1 VHSVAIAAVPDQGVA
16 TTNSTVRAKTV
27 IHVFCAVPAMYI
39 TYCTDRAKP
48 LTLRGPAQLTITT
61 SSDHRHYFGAGQAHM
76 VAGANLSRCITVIL
90 KSARR
95 RR

>member
-1 VHSVAIAAVPDQGVA
+1 VRSGAIAAVPDQGVA

-27 IHVFCAVPAMYI
+27 IHLFCAVPAMYI

-61 SSDHRHYFGAGQAHM
+61 SSDHRHFGAGQAHM

-90 KSARR
+90 KSVRR

>member
-1 VHSVAIAAVPDQGVA
+1 VHSVAIAVPDQVA

-27 IHVFCAVPAMYI
+27 IHIFCAVPAMYI

-48 LTLRGPAQLTITT
+48 LTLRGPAQLAIAT
-61 SSDHRHYFGAGQAHM
+61 SSDHRHFGAGQAHM
-76 VAGANLSRCITVIL
+76 VAGADLSRCITVIL